1 MSRGFDWLLA
11 RELAGQ
17 TDAYYDRAFT
27 AWEKLLRTYEA
38 ELDRLG
44 LTEA

>member
-17 TDAYYDRAFT
+17 TDAYYDRALGV
-27 AWEKLLRTYEA
+27 WEKLLKEYEEGLA
-38 ELDRLG
+38 EPHG
-44 LTEA
+44 